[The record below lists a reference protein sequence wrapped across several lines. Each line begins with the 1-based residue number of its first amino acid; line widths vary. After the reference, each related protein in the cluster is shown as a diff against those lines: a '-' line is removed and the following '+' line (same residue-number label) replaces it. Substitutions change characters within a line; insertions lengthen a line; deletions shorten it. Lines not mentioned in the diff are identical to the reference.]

1 MQYMETADT
10 DFLIQFEDNY
20 NDETL
25 AAFQETEDIAS
36 GKNKPKTYDNLSA
49 AIKDL
54 DSEG

>member
-25 AAFQETEDIAS
+25 AAFQKTENIAS
-36 GKNKPKTYDNLSA
+36 GKIKPKTYDNLSV

>member
-10 DFLIQFEDNY
+10 DFLIQFEDNF

-25 AAFQETEDIAS
+25 AAF
-36 GKNKPKTYDNLSA
+36 DNLSA